1 MFTVLV
7 SLMICLSNVGGP
19 MKEMEGDEIL
29 KKSQEAYAALNAYV
43 GTTTVQSR
51 AEIGGTKLDQTASAK
66 ITFVRP
72 GKIHI
77 EGKDASGK
85 AFKIVSD
92 GKTTWLSWALQ
103 NQGAFK
109 EVESVELAVGSMTG
123 VAAGA
128 PTHIPAILMKLG
140 WGNFF
145 PPAKGAKLDGREKIA
160 GKECFKVVSETPI
173 HKHTFWVDTS
183 SFMIRQFKEEQDEK
197 QLAELAKKVAASV
210 KKADLPPN
218 QANLVL
224 KSREVI
230 HSFAFD
236 NKPTVD
242 EQLFQDPTKEP
253 SQK

>member
-1 MFTVLV
+1 MFTILV
-7 SLMICLSNVGGP
+7 SLTICLSNGGGLVE
-19 MKEMEGDEIL
+19 EMDGDEIL

-66 ITFVRP
+66 ITFLRP

-77 EGKDASGK
+77 DGKDTSGK

-92 GKTTWLSWALQ
+92 GKTTWSSWALLQ

-109 EVESVELAVGSMTG
+109 EVEGVELAVASKTG

-140 WGNFF
+140 LRNFF
-145 PPAKGAKLDGREKIA
+145 PTAKGAKLDGREKIA
-160 GKECFKVVSETPI
+160 GKECFKVVSETPF
-173 HKHTFWVDTS
+173 HNHTFWVDTS
-183 SFMIRQFKEEQDEK
+183 SFMIRQFQEEQDEK
-197 QLAELAKKVAASV
+197 QCAELAKRVAAFE
-210 KKADLPPN
+210 KKAVLP
-218 QANLVL
+218 ANLAI
-224 KSREVI
+224 KSREEI